1 MKPATPFTRPPAD
14 SLRVAIAAF
23 PFLVAVAVVVG
34 VHHQT
39 ADRLP
44 DPLATHFGAS
54 GAADGFTPAR
64 GFLLGTV
71 LTLLVLGAGC
81 AVLTRVRRL
90 AQAVPWVLALGWSLA
105 ALLAVPACMT
115 LLANAEAGRADAV
128 RVPLWEV
135 LLVVAAGLLAA
146 AVGLWLGGPIPRAR
160 PRPPGPQGAPRLA
173 LGAEESAG
181 WTRTTGSPLLAV
193 VGLLTCCAG
202 LYLAFVAGP
211 FAGLALGAA
220 GALTGALA
228 SVRVTVDRRG
238 LALAPALLPYAF
250 RRIPLDRVTEAT
262 SRDID
267 PFAEFGGWG
276 YRFRAHGSGLV
287 LRSGEGI
294 ALRLRGGREFVVTV
308 DDAATAAALL
318 NTLLDRARPAR
329 GD

>member
-1 MKPATPFTRPPAD
+1 MKPATPFTRPPTD
-14 SLRVAIAAF
+14 TLRVAIAAF

-34 VHHQT
+34 VHHKT

-44 DPLATHFGAS
+44 DPLATHFGAD
-54 GAADGFTPAR
+54 GTADGFTSAR
-64 GFLLGTV
+64 GFVTGVVLVLLA
-71 LTLLVLGAGC
+71 LGAGG
-81 AVLTRVRRL
+81 AVLARVRRL
-90 AQAVPWVLALGWSLA
+90 APAAPWVLATGWFLA
-105 ALLAVPACMT
+105 ATLAVPTCLT
-115 LLANAEAGRADAV
+115 LLANAGAGQAHAARM
-128 RVPLWEV
+128 PLWQV
-135 LLVVAAGLLAA
+135 LVAIAAGLLAG
-146 AVGLWLGGPIPRAR
+146 AVGLWLGGPR
-160 PRPPGPQGAPRLA
+160 PRPEPTGPQGAPRLA
-173 LGAEESAG
+173 LAVGERAG
-181 WTRTTGSPLLAV
+181 WTRTTGSPLLAA
-193 VGLLTCCAG
+193 VGLVTCCAG

-211 FAGLALGAA
+211 FAGVALCAA
-220 GALTGALA
+220 GALTGVLA

-262 SRDID
+262 CRNID

-276 YRFRAHGSGLV
+276 YRVRAHGSGLV

-318 NTLLDRARPAR
+318 NTLLDRARPDR